1 VPSTRRRS
9 HRLVTAAELSTL
21 LTRYPGRRTSPLTPE
36 RAATRCELED
46 RFIRFLKRHK
56 LPLPE
61 HDRDADL
68 LSAGFPTVRITDH
81 RLRRH
86 ATKEAARLARIL
98 SGGL

>member
-1 VPSTRRRS
+1 V
-9 HRLVTAAELSTL
+9 
-21 LTRYPGRRTSPLTPE
+21 
-36 RAATRCELED
+36 ED
-46 RFIRFLKRHK
+46 RFIRFLKRHR

-68 LSAGFPTVRITDH
+68 LNAGFPTVRITDH